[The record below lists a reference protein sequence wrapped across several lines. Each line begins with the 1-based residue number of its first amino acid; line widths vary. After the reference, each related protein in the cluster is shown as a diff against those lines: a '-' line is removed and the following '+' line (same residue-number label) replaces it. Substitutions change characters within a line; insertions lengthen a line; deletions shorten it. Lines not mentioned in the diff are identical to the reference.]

1 MKSSSGSNPQTRT
14 VADSTRSTGD
24 IRRELEEMGGDP
36 FFLTDD
42 DMEAAD
48 IQSGDAK
55 EEVSVAEKP
64 VFLWD
69 GEVIED
75 AYFDG

>member
-1 MKSSSGSNPQTRT
+1 
-14 VADSTRSTGD
+14 
-24 IRRELEEMGGDP
+24 MGGDP